1 MLQTTQVLQGRYQ
14 LQKQL
19 GNNPGRQT
27 WLATDIKT
35 SPAETVIVKLL
46 AFSPQMQW
54 EEFKLFERE
63 AQVLKSLNHLRIPKY
78 RNYFSL
84 DQHTGDGLCWFALV
98 QDSIPGHSLQQLL
111 DEGKRFTQEQVRS
124 IATQVLEILIYLHG
138 LNPPVLHRDI
148 KPSNLIWREDVE
160 TRNFASVHLVDF
172 GAVADPTTV
181 EGATFTVVGTAG
193 YAPLE
198 QFYGKTV
205 PASDLYALG
214 ATLIHLLTG
223 TSPADLPQSNL
234 RIQFRDRVSLDPSF
248 VRWIESL
255 TEPDLD
261 HRFSSASQALE
272 ALKTGNSLG
281 YSERISCKPSSS
293 RIRLQK
299 SRRQL
304 VIQIP
309 RRIAYTDFV
318 KFGVKLI
325 QAIGFEIFVLLLLS
339 LIVLGAVVNMVSNF
353 DDSLSEV
360 IFSLGKLI
368 FDTGVISIPLI
379 FFLGYPWFRLLVAL
393 NKALLACFGYQSLY
407 FDQISLEIGRQLF
420 IFHGERCQLCQI
432 SDIQNV
438 QAIPGEGVV
447 IQVGTQR
454 YVFGQELTAPEG
466 NWLVEEI
473 QKWLKFSSATTP
485 LTPLGKGGTEN
496 L

>member
-1 MLQTTQVLQGRYQ
+1 MLQTKQVLQERYQ
-14 LQKQL
+14 LQRQL
-19 GNNPGRQT
+19 SNNAGRQT
-27 WLATDIKT
+27 WLAADIKT
-35 SPAETVIVKLL
+35 SPAEHVTIKLL

-63 AQVLKSLNHLRIPKY
+63 ASVLKQLNHLCIPNY
-78 RNYFSL
+78 RDYFSL
-84 DQHTGDGLCWFALV
+84 DKQIGVGLCWFGLV
-98 QDSIPGHSLQQLL
+98 QEYIPGDSLQQLL
-111 DEGKRFTQEQVRS
+111 DSGKRLTEEQVRS
-124 IATQVLEILIYLHG
+124 IAIQLLEILTYLHS

-148 KPSNLIWREDVE
+148 KPSNIIVGKDKRVY
-160 TRNFASVHLVDF
+160 LVDF
-172 GAVADPTTV
+172 GAVADPTAV

-198 QFYGKTV
+198 QFYGKAV

-223 TSPADLPQSNL
+223 TAPADLPQNNL
-234 RIQFRDRVSLDPSF
+234 RIQFQEQISLNSSF

-255 TEPDLD
+255 TEPDLA
-261 HRFSSASQALE
+261 HRFSSAVQALE

-281 YSERISCKPSSS
+281 YSERINRKPSSS
-293 RIRLQK
+293 RIQLKK
-299 SRRQL
+299 SPRQL

-309 RRIAYTDFV
+309 RRIATGDFV

-325 QAIGFEIFVLLLLS
+325 LAVGSRILLLLPS
-339 LIVLGAVVNMVSNF
+339 LIVLAVVVTLGSNVNA
-353 DDSLSEV
+353 SLLEA
-360 IFSLGKLI
+360 IFSLGKSI
-368 FDTGVISIPLI
+368 FDTWIISIPLI

-393 NKALLACFGYQSLY
+393 NKALLDCLGYQSLY
-407 FDQISLEIGRQLF
+407 LDIKSLVIGRQLF
-420 IFHGERCQLCQI
+420 IFHGERCKLCQI

-454 YVFGQELTAPEG
+454 YVFGHKLTAPEG

-485 LTPLGKGGTEN
+485 LTPLGKGGTKIGN
-496 L
+496 